1 MPYDARMDPAPT
13 RPATISVAIASQY
26 FLFFGVM
33 GLYLPYFNL
42 YCYHLGFSGMD
53 IGVLS
58 GLRAVTLVVFP
69 LLWGIAADR
78 ANRRRPIYIL
88 CHVASTGIW
97 AVFLFT
103 QDFTAM
109 AVITVA
115 YGVFYAPIIS
125 FLEAFSMDMLGRHK
139 SSYGNVRVWGS
150 LSFIA
155 VVLSFG
161 RIMDTFSARVIIPAI
176 LAGSLLHAL
185 ISFSVP
191 RAPAPSPVAFGHG
204 VRTLLRRKPLM
215 FILCAFL
222 MLVSHSAYYGFFS
235 IHLEQLG
242 YSKTFIGASWALA
255 SGAEMVVMLCSRRLF
270 QRLSLEATLMISF
283 AVAVLRWGIMGAAGS
298 PEWILCAQALHAV
311 TYGAFHMAS
320 ILYMDRV
327 APPNAKTLGQAVNNA
342 LTYGLGLMVGFFL
355 NGYLYE
361 IIGSSGLFTVS
372 AFIALT
378 GGLLFAGF
386 QAWERRA
393 SRQAGRL

>member
-1 MPYDARMDPAPT
+1 MPYDARMGPAPA
-13 RPATISVAIASQY
+13 RPSASSFAITSQY

-58 GLRAVTLVVFP
+58 ALRAVTLVVFP

-78 ANRRRPIYIL
+78 THRRRPIYIL

-97 AVFLFT
+97 AAFLFT
-103 QDFTAM
+103 EDFTAM

-125 FLEAFSMDMLGRHK
+125 FLEAISMDMLGREK
-139 SSYGNVRVWGS
+139 SSYGRVRMWGS

-155 VVLSFG
+155 VVLG
-161 RIMDTFSARVIIPAI
+161 AGPIIDAFSVRVIIPAV

-185 ISFSVP
+185 MSVSVP
-191 RAPAPSPVAFGHG
+191 AAPAPSPGAFGRGAHA
-204 VRTLLRRKPLM
+204 LLNRQPLA

-242 YSKTFIGASWALA
+242 YSKSFIGASWALA
-255 SGAEMVVMLCSRRLF
+255 SGAEIVVMLCSKRLF

-283 AVAVLRWGIMGAAGS
+283 AVAVLRWGIMGAAATPG
-298 PEWILCAQALHAV
+298 WILCAQLLHAA

-320 ILYMDRV
+320 ILYMDRM
-327 APPNAKTLGQAVNNA
+327 APENAKTLGQALNNA

-361 IIGSSGLFTVS
+361 SIGSAGLFTVS
-372 AFIALT
+372 AFIALS

-386 QAWERRA
+386 QAWARRG
-393 SRQAGRL
+393 SRQAERP

>member
-1 MPYDARMDPAPT
+1 MDPAPAKP
-13 RPATISVAIASQY
+13 PAVTFAIASQY

-58 GLRAVTLVVFP
+58 ALRAVTLVVFP

-88 CHVASTGIW
+88 CHIASTGIW
-97 AVFLFT
+97 AAFLFT
-103 QDFTAM
+103 ESFAVM

-125 FLEAFSMDMLGRHK
+125 FLEAFSMDMLGRDK
-139 SSYGNVRVWGS
+139 SGYGQVRVWGS

-161 RIMDTFSARVIIPAI
+161 PIVDAASARVIIPAI

-185 ISFSVP
+185 MSFSIP
-191 RAPAPSPVAFGHG
+191 HAPALSPIAFGRG
-204 VRTLLRRKPLM
+204 VRALLRRQPLA

-222 MLVSHSAYYGFFS
+222 MLVSHGAYYGFFS

-255 SGAEMVVMLCSRRLF
+255 SVAEMGVMLCSRHLF
-270 QRLSLEATLMISF
+270 QRLSLEATLMVSF
-283 AVAVLRWGIMGAAGS
+283 AAAVLRWGIMGAAGS
-298 PEWILCAQALHAV
+298 AEWILCAQMLHAL

-320 ILYMDRV
+320 ILYMDRM
-327 APPNAKTLGQAVNNA
+327 APPNAKTIGQAVNNA

-361 IIGSSGLFTVS
+361 MIGSAGLFTVS
-372 AFIALT
+372 GFIALT

-386 QAWERRA
+386 QAWARRGSA
-393 SRQAGRL
+393 QRP

>member
-1 MPYDARMDPAPT
+1 MDPAPA
-13 RPATISVAIASQY
+13 RNASLSVVIAAQY

-58 GLRAVTLVVFP
+58 ALRAVTLVVFP
-69 LLWGIAADR
+69 LLWGVAADR

-88 CHVASTGIW
+88 CHIASTAIW
-97 AVFLFT
+97 AAFLFT

-109 AVITVA
+109 AVITVG

-125 FLEAFSMDMLGRHK
+125 FLEAFSMDMLGRDK
-139 SSYGNVRVWGS
+139 SSYGRVRAWGS

-155 VVLSFG
+155 VVLGFG
-161 RIMDTFSARVIIPAI
+161 RIMDAFSARVIIPAI

-185 ISFSVP
+185 MSFSVP
-191 RAPAPSPVAFGHG
+191 RAPAQQPVILGRG
-204 VRTLLRRKPLM
+204 TRGLLRRQPLG

-222 MLVSHSAYYGFFS
+222 MLVSHGAYYGFFS

-242 YSKTFIGASWALA
+242 FSKTFIGASWALA
-255 SGAEMVVMLCSRRLF
+255 SGAEILVMLGSKRLF

-283 AVAVLRWGIMGAAGS
+283 AAAVLRWGIMGAAGS

-320 ILYMDRV
+320 ILYMDRM
-327 APPNAKTLGQAVNNA
+327 ASPNSKTIAQAVNNS

-355 NGYLYE
+355 NGYLYG
-361 IIGSSGLFTVS
+361 IIGLARLFDVS
-372 AFIALT
+372 AFIALA

-386 QAWERRA
+386 QAWARRDSGKA
-393 SRQAGRL
+393 RHRR